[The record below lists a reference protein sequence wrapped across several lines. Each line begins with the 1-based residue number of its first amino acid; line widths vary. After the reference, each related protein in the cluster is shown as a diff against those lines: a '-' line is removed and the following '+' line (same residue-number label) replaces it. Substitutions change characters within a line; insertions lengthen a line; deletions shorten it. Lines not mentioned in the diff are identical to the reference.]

1 MRNPAP
7 SKAMFLVGAVLM
19 AACGSSD
26 GPADGR
32 SGAEPTDTETADVVA
47 STPPAVTPG
56 AIAVGAVDIGDSTIE
71 YVTAVP
77 DDFEVGAGVPVL
89 LAFPPGGQDL
99 GLTRRLVEGTYA
111 AEAGRLGWVVVSP
124 AAPDGVTFFDG
135 SEELLPGLVD
145 WLDSWVEAEGGAPH
159 VAGVSNG
166 GISAFRYAAGNPDE
180 VRSIVTFPGFAR
192 SDADLDGLEQLVDVP
207 IRMFVGETDTSWVGA
222 AEDTLAAAQAVGL
235 DADLTV
241 FPGEG
246 HIMTSTADGVLI
258 FEQLESFR

>member
-1 MRNPAP
+1 
-7 SKAMFLVGAVLM
+7 M
-19 AACGSSD
+19 AACGSSND
-26 GPADGR
+26 RADGG
-32 SGAEPTDTETADVVA
+32 SGSAAAATETAVVA
-47 STPPAVTPG
+47 ASGAPAVSPG
-56 AIAVGAVDIGDSTIE
+56 AIAIGAVDIGDTTID

-77 DDFEVGAGVPVL
+77 DDFAVGSSAPVL

-99 GLTRRLVEGTYA
+99 GLARRLVESTYA
-111 AEAGRLGWVVVSP
+111 AEAARLGWVVLSP
-124 AAPDGVTFFDG
+124 AAPDGVTFFNG
-135 SEELLPGLVD
+135 SEDVLPGLVD
-145 WLDSWVEAEGGAPH
+145 WLRSWVEPEGGAPH

-192 SDADLDGLEQLVDVP
+192 SEDDVDGLAQLVDVP
-207 IRMFVGETDTSWVGA
+207 IRMFVGETDSSWVNAG
-222 AEDTLAAAQAVGL
+222 ENTLAAAQAAGI
-235 DADLTV
+235 DSELTV

>member
-1 MRNPAP
+1 
-7 SKAMFLVGAVLM
+7 MFVVAAVVV
-19 AACGSSD
+19 AACGSSSD
-26 GPADGR
+26 PADGGGG
-32 SGAEPTDTETADVVA
+32 SEPAGTESVRVIP
-47 STPPAVTPG
+47 STPPAVAPG
-56 AIAVGAVDIGDSTIE
+56 AIDVGEVDIGDTTVE
-71 YVTAVP
+71 YVTVVP
-77 DDFEVGAGVPVL
+77 EDFTVGAGAPVL

-124 AAPDGVTFFDG
+124 AAPDGVTFFNG
-135 SEELLPGLVD
+135 SEDLLPGFVD
-145 WLDSWVEAEGGAPH
+145 WLATWVEPEGGAPH

-192 SDADLDGLEQLVDVP
+192 SDADVDALEQLVDIP
-207 IRMFVGETDTSWVGA
+207 IRMFVGEDDTSWVRAG
-222 AEDTLAAAQAVGL
+222 EDTLASAQAAGIDVE
-235 DADLTV
+235 LTV

-246 HIMTSTADGVLI
+246 HIMMSTADGVLI